1 MDVVTF
7 IGFRGKKK
15 VKTVHMDAQ
24 SSGSWKSLVELL
36 QLRARE
42 TPDSMAY
49 TFLKDGLEE
58 DLVYTYEELD
68 RHAKAIAA
76 TLGDVKGARAL
87 LIYPPGAEFVA
98 GFLGTLYAGAI
109 PIPAPPPDIA
119 RLKRTLPRLRS
130 IILDADASLMVT
142 TSGIADSLLGGMD
155 DTIEFP
161 QMRWLSTDLVDIAKA
176 DEWAGAPDIHEDDI
190 AYLQYTSGSTSTPK
204 GVMITHKNIKA
215 NSAVIYQGFGYDSNS
230 VEVTWMP
237 YFHDYGLVDGLI
249 QPLYVGIPCYILSPL
264 TFLRRPERWLEVIS
278 RVRGTHTQAPNFA
291 YEQCIRRIDD
301 KLLETLDLSC
311 MITASSGGEPIRS
324 ETVRGFRDKFAV
336 CGLKPEAVCPAYGL
350 AETTLLVSAKTR
362 TGPPV
367 FCSVDDEAFKSDK
380 VIEVDPDDME
390 TRSRS
395 VVSCGIILDTVDVAI
410 VDGENETTLPD
421 GMIGE
426 VWVGGD
432 SIGAGYWQHP
442 EESER
447 TFRARLADDPKR
459 GPFLR
464 TGDLGFVLRNNLYIT
479 GRQKD
484 LIIIAGVNHYP
495 QDIEWT
501 VQEAVDAVR
510 TDHCVAFSVDVD
522 GEERLVVVAEA
533 AKNLKDWEP
542 VLSTIRRE
550 ISENHEVEL
559 YALHMIRRG
568 TILKTSSGKLR
579 RGGCRTKF
587 LKDKF
592 DTRFTWRKKTTIP
605 AKPDITAAKSESH
618 TLKLRGRFIQEYLT
632 GLISANLGLPE
643 NSIDINRP
651 LAEYGLT
658 SRAAVAI
665 VGQIESW
672 LNINELSSTLLWEY
686 PTIASL
692 SLYLEAG
699 ESKMKS
705 PEAKHVSHSEP
716 LAIVGI
722 SCRFPLAENPDEFW
736 DLLTRGVDAV
746 SNVPE
751 DRWKS
756 HDYFS
761 EESGKRGYINNRHG
775 GFIKDVDKFDAAFF
789 DISPSEAEMM
799 DPQQRLLLELAWE
812 SFESAGMDPSG
823 PDGAGCGVFIGISTN
838 DYADLQMA
846 DRYRMNPYTGP
857 GKSASIAANRISY
870 LFNLQGPSMA
880 IDTACSSSLVAL
892 HQARHALQ
900 NGDCRSALVGGV
912 NLLLSPKMSV
922 ALAQAGMLS
931 TKGTCTPFDASADGY
946 IRSEGGGMV
955 VLKRLSDAEK
965 DGDRIFSVLRG
976 SAINQD
982 GRSNG
987 LTAPNGLAQQAVVQR
1002 AIADS
1007 GLKPDQIQYVEAH
1020 GTGTPLGDPIEISS
1034 LQKVLSIGR
1043 KKDGVCSIGSV
1054 KSNIGHLEAAAGIA
1068 GLIKVVLSL
1077 WHRQIPA
1084 NANFKELNELIRL
1097 KDTPFTIADTLQ
1109 PWMEEERIAG
1119 ISSFGFGGANAH
1131 AILSSAP
1138 MSTNG
1143 KITSLS
1149 KPDVSRINGS
1159 SSNGQKVANHYLL
1172 PISARSPK
1180 ALTELAERY
1189 SNQLTSD
1196 DETSI
1201 SDICY
1206 SASVTRPGFEHRL
1219 VVAGSSKKE
1228 ISDDLIRFI
1237 DKKPGGW
1244 IHQAGGNERPKT
1256 VWLFTGQG
1264 SQYTGMGKQLYESE
1278 SLFKDEIDR
1287 CNNVLKPLL
1296 GQNLNDLLW
1305 DEVNSEKLNSTR
1317 FTQPALFAL
1326 QVSLAK
1332 LLMNQGVIPD
1342 AVTGYSVG
1350 EFAAAAI
1357 AGIISVEDGLLLT
1370 AERGRLVDV
1379 YASDGGMAA
1388 IKSDVE
1394 SVKNIIKSIDGVELA
1409 TLNGPAGQVI
1419 SGKPDSI
1426 KEALKQFETKGIE
1439 SRMLN
1444 VSHAFHSALMEP
1456 AVKPFA
1462 EVARS
1467 VNYFPASIPILSN
1480 LSGLFGGAEMSGAD
1494 YWVDHLRKPVLFG
1507 EGMQQLLD
1515 EEYNTFVEIG
1525 PKPVLL
1531 GMVGQLSNTE
1541 QCHFIPTLRPDVSD
1555 RQQLLTATGN
1565 LWARGGTVDWKAVY
1579 KSISGKKVT
1588 LPVYPFDRRRYWL
1601 DTDSIEEGESG
1612 AVTESERA
1620 GNLVGEKIESPLLPV
1635 TLFQSEFSLKRLPF
1649 YREHR
1654 VFGEVVVPAAGHM
1667 SLLLQAAKSLYNRP
1681 ECRINNLIFPQPL
1694 IIPADEKK
1702 RVQLAVD
1709 HAGSSGEQSFKL
1721 ISWQSENRLNT
1732 GSGNNTNHNEHVR
1745 GLFKPI
1751 ADTNLSEYS
1760 NSSRKPE
1767 SNGHSTSTESVT
1779 LEEIKNRC
1787 KKRENVDF
1795 YTSIWQSHIQLGN
1808 HFRLIKS
1815 LLQGENEVLVELD
1828 ANKIT
1833 TSGEGPEL
1841 YPGLLDSALQA
1852 MTALVDLDEEE
1863 AMVPFS
1869 VDELIYFGRI
1879 SNETLGMWSHMTLS
1893 ESEGDMAVADVRIVE
1908 VTKDGG
1914 ERTVAKISGFRVRKV
1929 GKIQLLRDL
1938 NRDYNDHLYHIEW
1951 EQVALKPTEDHTG
1964 RWLCWLDCDN
1974 ESDKQLL
1981 LSSVS
1986 NGVGISSI
1994 QEFEQELEKEDVA
2007 GILFGLGAELNGRA
2021 DSDKLESVVSTLM
2034 DLVKVMDHHP
2044 VPLVLLTSEAQTLQQ
2059 NGKCEPAQTALWGLG
2074 RVIQRE
2080 MPHLSCRLLDMD
2092 SLSSVNG
2099 NIADSDSDHS
2109 KRNDYV
2115 SFLPDLHALVSDE
2128 NITESVYRDEVLY
2141 QARLMHTQPVHR
2153 SQPDEV
2159 LINSDAEYLVTGGL
2173 GNLGLNLAEWLV
2185 EQGAGV
2191 IRLIGRSEPD
2201 KEQAER
2207 VAEMNRSGT
2216 VVITNQVDVSD
2227 REALKKLFDEIA
2239 KQDRPLKGIFHLA
2252 GVIDDGPLNQQS
2264 WSRFKKVLAP
2274 KMNGTWNLHE
2284 LSRNLGLDH
2293 FVVYSSA
2300 SSVLGTPGQSG
2311 YAMANAFTDG
2321 LIQLRRSEGL
2331 TGMVVNW
2338 GPWMEGMASGLRDE
2352 FENRGIQMMDT
2363 RRAASTLENLMKAK
2377 TVGQAIVIPTDWD
2390 QFEKHSGVHPLYK
2403 HLRTVL
2409 PESSDK
2415 PRLSSLLESAGHE
2428 EKWQILEEQ
2437 IRELVSAFLHISD
2450 PSSIQGRKRLFEL
2463 GLDSL
2468 GAVELKNRISSAL
2481 DKDQRSTLLFDFPTI
2496 EDLVD
2501 YLGSKVLGWTKVTQE
2516 AESNGHSDKKDTS
2529 SYDDLS
2535 EEDLAE
2541 LLAEELG
2548 DKIK

>member
-1 MDVVTF
+1 M
-7 IGFRGKKK
+7 
-15 VKTVHMDAQ
+15 KTIHMDAQ
-24 SSGSWKSLVELL
+24 SSTSWKSLVELL
-36 QLRARE
+36 QIRAKE

-58 DLVYTYEELD
+58 ETVYTYADLD
-68 RHAKAIAA
+68 RQARAIAA

-161 QMRWLSTDLVDIAKA
+161 QMRWLSTDLVDVDKA
-176 DEWAGAPDIHEDDI
+176 DEWAGAPDIEEDDI

-215 NSAVIYQGFGYDSNS
+215 NSAVIYQGFGYDNNS

-249 QPLYVGIPCYILSPL
+249 QPLYIGIPCYILSPL

-278 RVRGTHTQAPNFA
+278 RVRATHTQAPNFA

-301 KLLETLDLSC
+301 KLLQTLDLSC
-311 MITASSGGEPIRS
+311 MVTFSSGGEPIRS
-324 ETVRGFRDKFAV
+324 ETVRGFRDKFAA

-350 AETTLLVSAKTR
+350 AEATLLVSAKTR
-362 TGPPV
+362 TGPPI
-367 FCSVDDEAFKSDK
+367 FCSVDDEAFKSDN
-380 VIEVDPDDME
+380 VIEVDPEDTE

-410 VDGENETTLPD
+410 VDGESETTLPD
-421 GMIGE
+421 GIIGE

-442 EESER
+442 EESEK
-447 TFRARLADDPKR
+447 TFRARLADDSDR

-479 GRQKD
+479 GRKKD

-510 TDHCVAFSVDVD
+510 TDHCVAFSIDVD

-542 VLSTIRRE
+542 VLSTIRKE

-579 RGGCRTKF
+579 RSGCRTKF

-592 DTRFTWRKKTTIP
+592 ETRFTWRKKTSIP
-605 AKPDITAAKSESH
+605 EKPDFSTAQNDLH
-618 TLKLRGRFIQEYLT
+618 GLKFRRRVIQEYLT

-643 NSIDINRP
+643 NSIDVNRP

-672 LNINELSSTLLWEY
+672 LKINELSSTLLWEY

-699 ESKMKS
+699 ESMMKS
-705 PEAKHVSHSEP
+705 PEAKSISDAEP

-722 SCRFPLAENPDEFW
+722 SCRFPQAENPDEFW
-736 DLLTRGVDAV
+736 ELLTRGVDAV
-746 SNVPE
+746 SNVPA

-756 HDYFS
+756 QDYFS
-761 EESGKRGYINNRHG
+761 EESGKSGFINNRHG

-789 DISPSEAEMM
+789 DISPAEAEMM

-812 SFESAGMDPSG
+812 SFESAAMDPSG

-931 TKGTCTPFDASADGY
+931 TKGNCTPFDASADGY

-955 VLKRLSDAEK
+955 VLKRLSDAK
-965 DGDRIFSVLRG
+965 TDGDRIFAVLRG

-1002 AIADS
+1002 AITDS
-1007 GLKPDQIQYVEAH
+1007 GLKPAQIQYVEAH

-1034 LQKVLSIGR
+1034 LQKVLSEGR
-1043 KKDGVCSIGSV
+1043 KNDGKCTIGSV

-1084 NANFKELNELIRL
+1084 NANFKKINELIRL
-1097 KDTPFTIADTLQ
+1097 NDTPFSIAESLQ
-1109 PWMEEERIAG
+1109 PWMTEERIAG
-1119 ISSFGFGGANAH
+1119 ISSFGFGGTNAH

-1138 MSTNG
+1138 VSTNG
-1143 KITSLS
+1143 HTDSLTA
-1149 KPDVSRINGS
+1149 PDAMRTNGS
-1159 SSNGQKVANHYLL
+1159 TSNGHAVTNHYLL

-1180 ALTELAERY
+1180 ALNELAEKYHRLLI
-1189 SNQLTSD
+1189 SN

-1201 SDICY
+1201 GDICY

-1219 VVAGSSKKE
+1219 VVSGSGKKE
-1228 ISDDLIRFI
+1228 ISNELKRFV

-1244 IHQAGGNERPKT
+1244 IHQAIGNERPKT

-1264 SQYTGMGKQLYESE
+1264 SQYTGMGKLLYDTEP
-1278 SLFKDEIDR
+1278 LFKNEIER
-1287 CNNVLKPLL
+1287 CNNVLEPLL
-1296 GQNLNDLLW
+1296 GLNLKNLLW
-1305 DEVNSEKLNSTR
+1305 DESNSEKLNSTR

-1332 LLMNQGVIPD
+1332 LLLNQGVIPD

-1350 EFAAAAI
+1350 EFAAATI
-1357 AGIISVEDGLLLT
+1357 SGIISVEDGLLLM
-1370 AERGRLVDV
+1370 AERGRLVEKH
-1379 YASDGGMAA
+1379 ASEGVMAA
-1388 IKSDVE
+1388 VKSDAE
-1394 SVKNIIKSIDGVELA
+1394 SVHNIIKSIDGVELA
-1409 TLNGPAGQVI
+1409 TLNGAAGQVI
-1419 SGKPDSI
+1419 SGRPESV
-1426 KEALKQFETKGIE
+1426 KEALKQFESTGIE

-1456 AVKPFA
+1456 AMKPFA
-1462 EVARS
+1462 EIARS
-1467 VNYFPASIPILSN
+1467 VNYQPATIPILSN

-1507 EGMQQLLD
+1507 EAMQQLLD

-1531 GMVGQLSNTE
+1531 GMVGQLNDTE
-1541 QCHFIPTLRPDVSD
+1541 KCHFVPTLRPGSSD
-1555 RQQLLTATGN
+1555 RHQLLTTTGN
-1565 LWARGGTVDWKAVY
+1565 LWARGVDVDWKAVY
-1579 KSISGKKVT
+1579 KLIPGKKVT
-1588 LPVYPFDRRRYWL
+1588 LPSYPFDRRRYWL
-1601 DTDSIEEGESG
+1601 DTQTTDGSRTDLIEDADKSKR
-1612 AVTESERA
+1612 V
-1620 GNLVGEKIESPLLPV
+1620 GNLVGEKIESPLLPL

-1681 ECRINNLIFPQPL
+1681 ECRINDLIFPQPL
-1694 IIPADEKK
+1694 IIPVDEMK

-1709 HAGSSGEQSFKL
+1709 DAGSEGEQSFKL
-1721 ISWQSENRLNT
+1721 ISWQSGDRLKT
-1732 GSGNNTNHNEHVR
+1732 GSGSAVNTIHSEHVR
-1745 GLFKPI
+1745 GSFSSVMND
-1751 ADTNLSEYS
+1751 AVSGYS
-1760 NSSRKPE
+1760 NSSGKAE
-1767 SNGHSTSTESVT
+1767 SNGHSVPYESTT
-1779 LEEIKNRC
+1779 LEEV
-1787 KKRENVDF
+1787 KKRCVKRKEADF
-1795 YTSIWQSHIQLGN
+1795 YTSIWQSHIQLGD

-1815 LLQGENEVLVELD
+1815 LFHGKNEVLVELD
-1828 ANKIT
+1828 ANKIA
-1833 TSGEGPEL
+1833 SNGEEPDL

-1852 MTALVDLDEEE
+1852 MTALVDLDEDQ

-1869 VDELIYFGRI
+1869 VDELVYFGRK
-1879 SNETLGMWSHMTLS
+1879 SKVTLGMWSHMTLR
-1893 ESEGDMAVADVRIVE
+1893 ESEGDMAVADVRILE
-1908 VTKDGG
+1908 TTEDGS
-1914 ERTVAKISGFRVRKV
+1914 ERTVAIINGFRVRKV

-1938 NRDYNDHLYHIEW
+1938 NQDYDEHQYHVEW
-1951 EQVALKPTEDHTG
+1951 EQVTIEPTDNQTG
-1964 RWLCWLDCDN
+1964 RWLCWFDSENKAD
-1974 ESDKQLL
+1974 DQLL
-1981 LSSVS
+1981 LSTVT

-1994 QEFEQELEKEDVA
+1994 KEIEEQLQRGDVA
-2007 GILFGLGAELNGRA
+2007 GILFGLGTGLGDRA
-2021 DSDKLESVVSTLM
+2021 DSEELEPVVTVLM
-2034 DLVKVMDHHP
+2034 DLLKVVDYQS
-2044 VPLVLLTSEAQTLQQ
+2044 VPLIILTSEAQTLVQ
-2059 NGKCEPAQTALWGLG
+2059 NGKCNPAQTALWGLG

-2080 MPHLSCRLLDMD
+2080 MPHLSCRLLDID
-2092 SLSSVNG
+2092 SLSKVKGKKASSENINPDQNG
-2099 NIADSDSDHS
+2099 SLSI
-2109 KRNDYV
+2109 
-2115 SFLPDLHALVSDE
+2115 LPDLHALVLDE
-2128 NITESVYRDEVLY
+2128 NITESLFRADVLY
-2141 QARLMHTQPVHR
+2141 QARLMHTQPTNSPR
-2153 SQPDEV
+2153 PDDV
-2159 LINSDAEYLVTGGL
+2159 LINSDAEYLITGGL
-2173 GNLGLNLAEWLV
+2173 GKLGLNLAEWLV
-2185 EQGAGV
+2185 EQGAGT
-2191 IRLIGRSEPD
+2191 IRLIGRSELD
-2201 KEQAER
+2201 REQSER
-2207 VAEMNRSGT
+2207 VAEMNRSGA
-2216 VVITNQVDVSD
+2216 VVTTSQVDVSD
-2227 REALKKLFDEIA
+2227 RVALEKLFDELS

-2264 WSRFKKVLAP
+2264 WSRFKQVLAP
-2274 KMNGTWNLHE
+2274 KVDGTWNLHE
-2284 LSRNLGLDH
+2284 LSSELELDH
-2293 FVVYSSA
+2293 FVIFSSA
-2300 SSVLGTPGQSG
+2300 SSILGTPGQSG
-2311 YAMANAFTDG
+2311 YAMANAYSDG
-2321 LIQLRRSEGL
+2321 LVQLRHSEGL
-2331 TGMVVNW
+2331 KGLTINW

-2352 FENRGIQMMDT
+2352 FEKRGIQMMDT
-2363 RRAASTLENLMKAK
+2363 RRAAATLGNLMKAE
-2377 TVGQAIVIPTDWD
+2377 TAGQAIVIQTDWD
-2390 QFEKHSGVHPLYK
+2390 QYEDHSGVHPLFK
-2403 HLRTVL
+2403 NLRTVL
-2409 PESSDK
+2409 PDEFDK
-2415 PRLSSLLESAGHE
+2415 PRLSSLLESADSE
-2428 EKWQILEEQ
+2428 EKWQILEDH

-2468 GAVELKNRISSAL
+2468 GAVELKNRISTAL
-2481 DKDQRSTLLFDFPTI
+2481 GRDQRSTLLFDFPSV
-2496 EDLVD
+2496 EDLVE
-2501 YLGSKVLGWTKVTQE
+2501 YLGTKVLGWTKVN
-2516 AESNGHSDKKDTS
+2516 AETETNGHTVKTDVAQ
-2529 SYDDLS
+2529 YDDLS